1 MDDIRI
7 RRGARNWLSGYAA
20 MLRFDLAAQR
30 NWLPMFLLMQVMFG
44 AGMAIIYG
52 FYLGHLSRNAA
63 LFLVSS
69 SPSLAVLTAGL
80 IGVVMMASERQQ
92 AGTWDFI
99 WSLPAPRS
107 AVVAATFTVLTVL
120 AVPGIVVALVLAAW
134 RYGLTLTV
142 SPAVV
147 PALLLSSLMATSVGF
162 AITMLIARPV
172 VTNAV
177 VNALVFV
184 VLIFSPIQFPI
195 GRLPLWLA
203 DVHRVLPVYYLGQ
216 VIRASLTT
224 GIVTNTALSYV
235 MLTAWTM
242 AAWAARPGSSAA
254 AGSAARGG

>member
-1 MDDIRI
+1 VDDIRI

-30 NWLPMFLLMQVMFG
+30 NWLPMFLLMQIMFG

-52 FYLGHLSRNAA
+52 FYIGHLTRDAA

-69 SPSLAVLTAGL
+69 SPALAVLTAGL

-120 AVPGIVVALVLAAW
+120 SVPGIVVALVLAAW

-162 AITMLIARPV
+162 AITMLIAKPV

-242 AAWAARPGSSAA
+242 AAWAGTAWVVGR
-254 AGSAARGG
+254 RR